1 MVVVGVGG
9 REVTDGCGM
18 SGKRAVTTHSNILF
32 WNTVCVS
39 NSRSFGKV
47 CRIRDVLGESGQR
60 KATYPKWCTLRP
72 PQMAPMDP
80 LPRPPQRAASEVSL
94 LLHRPCKTQICATG
108 SETGSIPHTLP
119 SWHASAPPCVV
130 LCPPFGGWASFAR
143 ARAKCEDVRAPLSVH
158 CFIVDSSRCL

>member
-60 KATYPKWCTLRP
+60 KATYPKVHHFST
-72 PQMAPMDP
+72 APDGP
-80 LPRPPQRAASEVSL
+80 DGPFAEAA
-94 LLHRPCKTQICATG
+94 ATG
-108 SETGSIPHTLP
+108 SLRGEFAPPSPLQDADLCNWFRNWFHSPHTPIMARLGSTMCRP
-119 SWHASAPPCVV
+119 VS
-130 LCPPFGGWASFAR
+130 SFWWLGFIR
-143 ARAKCEDVRAPLSVH
+143 SRTCEM
-158 CFIVDSSRCL
+158 